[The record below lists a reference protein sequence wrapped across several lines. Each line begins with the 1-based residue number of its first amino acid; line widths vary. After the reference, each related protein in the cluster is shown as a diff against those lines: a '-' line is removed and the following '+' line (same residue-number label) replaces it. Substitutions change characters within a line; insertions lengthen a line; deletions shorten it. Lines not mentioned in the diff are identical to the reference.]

1 MKTARVTYGDGNV
14 ITTNINGTDAEI
26 LKYFAPGKMFNI
38 GNVEDNMQPVIQ
50 CEILRKFKFR
60 FVGREKG
67 AIGIFYEIHKDV
79 EAFNLEDARLKLY
92 DTHEHVQ
99 QLVQIN

>member
-50 CEILRKFKFR
+50 CEIL
-60 FVGREKG
+60 
-67 AIGIFYEIHKDV
+67 
-79 EAFNLEDARLKLY
+79 
-92 DTHEHVQ
+92 
-99 QLVQIN
+99 